1 MFVSS
6 LIGGIVIGSLYALMA
21 LGSSLVYG
29 LLRILDIANIA
40 ALVLAAYIGQDVY
53 GGTHSWIL
61 GLLAGIAA
69 ASSLGFLLQRLL
81 YRPLL
86 GRSPIVPLIA
96 SVGVFI
102 AFKELLRLIFGP
114 YQLSFPANVGLPS
127 FHVAGTLVTG
137 VQLLIVL
144 IGMIVL
150 VATWAFINYTRIGLT
165 WRAVAQ
171 DRQTS
176 AAMGIRTDLVT
187 AVVFLI
193 GYGLAAVAGVLLAIN
208 YNSVTT
214 SMGDI
219 PAYKVLAIIVLG
231 GLGSPLG
238 TIAAALIIGL
248 AETFVAAYWGFVLPR
263 DTIAFILLIFILLV
277 RPQGLIPAEPA
288 RA

>member
-40 ALVLAAYIGQDVY
+40 GLVLAAYLAQDVY
-53 GGTHSWIL
+53 GATGSLAL
-61 GLLAGIAA
+61 GILAGVAA
-69 ASSLGFLLQRLL
+69 AVGLGFVLQRYL
-81 YRPLL
+81 YTALL

-102 AFKELLRLIFGP
+102 AFEELFRLLFGP
-114 YQLSFPANVGLPS
+114 YELTFPASFGIGNVTVG
-127 FHVAGTLVTG
+127 GTLVTG
-137 VQLLIVL
+137 VELLIVIVGL
-144 IGMIVL
+144 AVL
-150 VATWAFINYTRIGLT
+150 VATWGFIRYTRLGLT

-171 DRQTS
+171 DRETA
-176 AAMGIRTDLVT
+176 AAMGIRTGTVT
-187 AVVFLI
+187 AVVFAI
-193 GYGLAAVAGVLLAIN
+193 GYGLAAIAGVLLAIN
-208 YNSVTT
+208 YNSITPT
-214 SMGDI
+214 MGDI

-238 TIAAALIIGL
+238 TIAASLVIGL
-248 AETFVAAYWGFVLPR
+248 AETFVASYVGFVLPR
-263 DTIAFILLIFILLV
+263 DTIAFVLLILILLV
-277 RPQGLIPAEPA
+277 RPKGLIPGEPA

>member
-1 MFVSS
+1 VFVSS

-40 ALVLAAYIGQDVY
+40 GLVLAAYVGQDVY
-53 GGTHSWIL
+53 HATHSWVVGL
-61 GLLAGIAA
+61 GAGVGA
-69 ASSLGFLLQRLL
+69 ASALGFLLQRLL

-102 AFKELLRLIFGP
+102 AFKELFRLIWGP
-114 YQLSFPANVGLPS
+114 YQLSFAADVGLPS
-127 FHVAGTLVTG
+127 FHIGATLVTG
-137 VQLLIVL
+137 VQLLIVG
-144 IGMIVL
+144 IGMVVL

-171 DRQTS
+171 DQQTS
-176 AAMGIRTDLVT
+176 AAMGIRTNVVT
-187 AVVFLI
+187 AIVFLT
-193 GYGLAAVAGVLLAIN
+193 GYGLAAVAGVFLAIN
-208 YNSVTT
+208 YNSVTP

-238 TIAAALIIGL
+238 TIAASLVIGL
-248 AETFVAAYWGFVLPR
+248 AETFVASYWGFVLPR
-263 DTIAFILLIFILLV
+263 DTIAFILLILILLV